1 VPEALAPPAEFNPYC
16 RIAAPFHLILVLAL
30 LGFQAYWGTIHA
42 AQWRTAPNPDRV
54 ARYTR
59 LILQEWIVL
68 AIVLLGVWLSRSSL
82 LAVLGERW
90 RSIPQLLRDLGIGV
104 AFLFVS
110 VLVLSIVG
118 PIVGMKRDNSE
129 VQFLLPQANR
139 EKLLWLIVALSAGV
153 CEEAV
158 YRGYLQRQFTA
169 LTKSIPV
176 GILFSAMA
184 FAMAHLYQ
192 GLPRASVILL
202 GAVMSGALAHWRK
215 TVRPGMFAHVLQ
227 DLLPLVIRH

>member
-1 VPEALAPPAEFNPYC
+1 
-16 RIAAPFHLILVLAL
+16 
-30 LGFQAYWGTIHA
+30 
-42 AQWRTAPNPDRV
+42 
-54 ARYTR
+54 
-59 LILQEWIVL
+59 
-68 AIVLLGVWLSRSSL
+68 
-82 LAVLGERW
+82 VLGERW